1 MNYNFIR
8 KILVVSVFIG
18 FSLGQSIELKG
29 QKIEISRDEVVLEIS
44 GLVCSFCAMGLQ
56 KKLSQLEHLD
66 KSKYNKGIFIDVKNQ
81 YAILAETETENV
93 DIEKAIDL
101 TKKAGYEVKTIYTFF
116 DGDTITVINIGEVK

>member
-1 MNYNFIR
+1 MNYNFI
-8 KILVVSVFIG
+8 KIFLGINFLFG
-18 FSLGQSIELKG
+18 LLTGQSVEING
-29 QKIEISRDEVVLEIS
+29 QKIEVSRDEVVLEIS

>member
-1 MNYNFIR
+1 MNYNFI
-8 KILVVSVFIG
+8 KIFLGINFLFG
-18 FSLGQSIELKG
+18 LLTGQSVEING
-29 QKIEISRDEVVLEIS
+29 QKIEVSRDEVVLEIS

-116 DGDTITVINIGEVK
+116 DGDTITVINIGEEK